1 MKTTTTIKAA
11 AIATL
16 LFTLSIFNFTAQGAV
31 IQQVIVRQ
39 QWPWSTDVKVE
50 YKLAE
55 VTSPVDISVKAFNGD
70 VELPLPVDAISGDL
84 YGITESG
91 IGQFVIDPVKAFGN
105 AKVAIADFRVELEV
119 SESAANVHEVLYK
132 IFDLTNGGCT
142 DVTRADLLN
151 GTYGSVVT
159 NFSSLGSGFSSP
171 ATDVLIWTGVTNDVK
186 YKTTHLVMRK
196 IPAKNQTF
204 MMGSPTDEVG
214 REYHSVDSGTE
225 AQVNVRFTNDYY
237 MAVFEMTQAQYQ
249 RIANASPS
257 NYTGDDADYHPV
269 EKISHNT
276 LRGSTSSVGP
286 SGEKINWPTNS
297 YMHEVYSDSVMAKLR
312 AKFSNAYEFDLPTSA
327 QWEYACRAKTT
338 TAFNNG
344 KNLESISRYSS
355 VSLSSVAWFG
365 DTESGLTAN
374 TTHVV
379 GLKAPNAW
387 GLYDMHGNVN
397 EFCLG
402 GYVSNVNPE
411 GLSELVD
418 PPGFIIVPN
427 GNCNFRGGSARSQ
440 SWLTRSAARSAN
452 NMQIWNGNT
461 SSFLGVRLA
470 FQVGADE

>member
-1 MKTTTTIKAA
+1 MKTSTTILAA
-11 AIATL
+11 LFVATSL
-16 LFTLSIFNFTAQGAV
+16 HAAV
-31 IQQVIVRQ
+31 IKQVIVRQ

-55 VTSPVDISVKAFNGD
+55 VTAPVDISVKAFNGN
-70 VELPLPVDAISGDL
+70 VELPLPVSAITGDL
-84 YGITESG
+84 YGISESG
-91 IGQFVIDPVKAFGN
+91 IGQFVIDPVAAFGN
-105 AKVAIADFRVELEV
+105 TKIAIADFRVELEL
-119 SESAANVHEVLYK
+119 SDSAANINEVIYK
-132 IFDLTNGGCT
+132 VFCLTNSNESVV
-142 DVTRADLLN
+142 DITRADLLN
-151 GTYGSVVT
+151 GKYGSYAT
-159 NFSSLGSGFSSP
+159 DFSSLGSGFNSP
-171 ATDVLIWTGVTNDVK
+171 ATDVFIWTGVTNNPA
-186 YKTTHLVMRK
+186 YKDTHLVMRK
-196 IPAKNQTF
+196 IPAKNDSF
-204 MMGSPTDEVG
+204 MMGSPSDEVG

-225 AQVNVRFTNDYY
+225 TQVQVRFTNNYY
-237 MAVFEMTQAQYQ
+237 MAVFELTQAQYR

-297 YMHEVYSDSVMAKLR
+297 YMHEVYSDSAMAKLR
-312 AKFSNAYEFDLPTSA
+312 AKFSNAYDFDLPTSA

-344 KNLESISRYSS
+344 RNLESIGRYSS
-355 VSLSSVAWFG
+355 ESLSSVAWFG
-365 DTESGLTAN
+365 DTESGLTTN

-402 GYVSNVNPE
+402 GYVSNVNPD

-427 GNCNFRGGSARSQ
+427 GNCNFRGGGARSQ

-461 SSFLGVRLA
+461 SNFLGVRVA
-470 FQVGADE
+470 FQVED

>member
-1 MKTTTTIKAA
+1 MKRTMILAG
-11 AIATL
+11 L
-16 LFTLSIFNFTAQGAV
+16 LASASLHAAV

-50 YKLAE
+50 YKLVE
-55 VTSPVDISVKAFNGD
+55 VTSPVDISVKAFDGET
-70 VELPLPVDAISGDL
+70 ELPLPASAVTGDR
-84 YGITESG
+84 YGISKSG
-91 IGQFVIDPVKAFGN
+91 IGQLVIDPVAAFGN
-105 AKVAIADFRVELEV
+105 AKIAIADFRVELEV
-119 SESAANVHEVLYK
+119 TDSAANIGEVIYK
-132 IFDLTNGGCT
+132 VFSLTNSSEA
-142 DVTRADLLN
+142 VVNITRADLLN
-151 GTYGSVVT
+151 GKYGSYVT
-159 NFSSLGSGFSSP
+159 DFSSLGAGFSSS
-171 ATDVLIWTGVTNDVK
+171 ATDVLIWTGVTNNPA
-186 YKTTHLVMRK
+186 YKDTHLVMRK
-196 IPAKNQTF
+196 IPAKNDTF
-204 MMGSPTDEVG
+204 TMGSPSGEVG

-225 AQVNVRFTNDYY
+225 TQVQVRFTNNYY
-237 MAVFEMTQAQYQ
+237 MAVFELTQAQYR

-312 AKFSNAYEFDLPTSA
+312 AKCSNAYDFDLPTSA

-355 VSLSSVAWFG
+355 ANLSSVAWFG
-365 DTESGLTAN
+365 DTESGLTGN
-374 TTHVV
+374 TTHIV

-402 GYVSNVNPE
+402 GYVADVNPE
-411 GLSELVD
+411 GLAELVD

-427 GNCNFRGGSARSQ
+427 GNCTYRGGGARSQ

-461 SSFLGVRLA
+461 SSFLGVRVA
-470 FQVGADE
+470 FQAED